1 MMPAISKTAT
11 VSQTDEWRA
20 NRRVRLYHS
29 CIDIL
34 STKINDLVGRD
45 VYIRFADNMT
55 RRSRVF
61 LDFLCMDGDEVST
74 ATMCPT
80 TQCTT
85 CWCPRDL
92 LDSTKDTFPFRD
104 TVEVCSEL
112 QAERER
118 LLDPDG
124 TPRDRCKEKVYI
136 KYIPTLF
143 LSYDDF
149 IPSIYRLY
157 SCHMTTSFHL
167 YTDSILVI

>member
-1 MMPAISKTAT
+1 M
-11 VSQTDEWRA
+11 
-20 NRRVRLYHS
+20 RLYHS

-85 CWCPRDL
+85 CWCPLDL

-124 TPRDRCKEKVYI
+124 TPRDGCKEKVYI
-136 KYIPTLF
+136 KYILTLF

-157 SCHMTTSFHL
+157 SCHMTTSLHL

>member
-1 MMPAISKTAT
+1 MPAISKSAT

-29 CIDIL
+29 CIDIF

-61 LDFLCMDGDEVST
+61 LDVLCMDGDEVST

-92 LDSTKDTFPFRD
+92 FDSTKDTFPFRD
-104 TVEVCSEL
+104 TVEVSSEL
-112 QAERER
+112 QAEREQ

-124 TPRDRCKEKVYI
+124 TPRDRCKERVYTQ
-136 KYIPTLF
+136 YIPTLF

-149 IPSIYRLY
+149 IPSTYRLY